1 MPSLTAKE
9 LTALDDQLNME
20 KILVKKYE
28 TYSANCTDPMIQSK
42 FRQIAETHRTH
53 YNKLMTFL
61 G

>member
-28 TYSANCTDPMIQSK
+28 TYASNCMDPTIQSK
-42 FRQIAETHRTH
+42 FRDIAETHRCH
-53 YNKLMTFL
+53 YNKLMTYL
-61 G
+61 S